1 MKSLQ
6 TRREEV
12 LRSIDSARS
21 ALFDAQ
27 LDLALLR
34 RDGKGSL
41 QSVEPELALLQMRI
55 TAALGVVRSLQERA
69 DELIPNL
76 ENTEEKQ
83 QVQK

>member
-12 LRSIDSARS
+12 LRSIDSAGC

-34 RDGKGSL
+34 RDGKGCL
-41 QSVEPELALLQMRI
+41 QSVEPELALLQKRI

-76 ENTEEKQ
+76 GNTEEKQ

>member
-21 ALFDAQ
+21 ALFDAR

-34 RDGKGSL
+34 RDGTASL
-41 QSVEPELALLQMRI
+41 QSVEPELALLQGHI
-55 TAALGVVRSLQERA
+55 TAALGVVKSLQERA
-69 DELIPNL
+69 DEIIPNL
-76 ENTEEKQ
+76 GNTEEKQ